1 MLFDVG
7 LFAGFV
13 PRTHMCGC
21 LCGLSFVFL
30 LSFLS
35 FVVFRSSFA
44 FPSSFCLLDPF
55 VRHQFSECKSGI
67 ALQIRSYANN
77 EASHC
82 GTV

>member
-13 PRTHMCGC
+13 QGTRMCGW

-35 FVVFRSSFA
+35 FVVFCSSFT
-44 FPSSFCLLDPF
+44 FPSSFCLLDPC
-55 VRHQFSECKSGI
+55 VRHQFGGCKSGI
-67 ALQIRSYANN
+67 ALQIRP
-77 EASHC
+77 
-82 GTV
+82 